1 MTTMSRKL
9 LAEAVGT
16 ALLLY
21 VVVGSG
27 IAAQTQTNDQGLQLF
42 AHALTVGLGLGA
54 LIAMFIAVSGAHF
67 NPAVTLGMWRD
78 HRISASEAAAYMAV
92 QLGGAIVGVTA
103 ANVSFGRAPLSIS
116 ANLRS
121 EPGMVMAET
130 FVTFTLVLL
139 ILALV
144 ESGRTSAIP
153 AAVGAWIATAI
164 FASVSTGFANPA
176 VTVARMFTDSYSGI
190 DPSSIPGFVL
200 SQLAAGLLAGYVAR
214 FLFHPDRHQQTTTTQ
229 SLGDAP

>member
-9 LAEAVGT
+9 LAEAVGS

-27 IAAQTQTNDQGLQLF
+27 ITAQTHTSDQGLQLF

-54 LIAMFIAVSGAHF
+54 LIATFIAVSGAHF

-78 HRISASEAAAYMAV
+78 DRISASEAAAYMAV

-103 ANVSFGRAPLSIS
+103 ANVSFARPPFSIS
-116 ANLRS
+116 DNLRS
-121 EPGMVMAET
+121 EPGMVTAEAL
-130 FVTFTLVLL
+130 VTFILVLL

-144 ESGRTSAIP
+144 DSGRTSAIP
-153 AAVGAWIATAI
+153 AAVGAWIAAAI
-164 FASVSTGFANPA
+164 FASASTGFANPA
-176 VTVARMFTDSYSGI
+176 VTVARMFTDSYTGI

-214 FLFHPDRHQQTTTTQ
+214 ILFHPNRHQQTTTPQ